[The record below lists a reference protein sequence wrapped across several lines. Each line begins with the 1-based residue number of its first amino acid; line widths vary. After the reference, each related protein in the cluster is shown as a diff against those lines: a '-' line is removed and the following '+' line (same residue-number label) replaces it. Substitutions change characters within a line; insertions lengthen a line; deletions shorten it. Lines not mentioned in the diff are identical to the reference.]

1 MTDRATVLFIDDEER
16 ILRSLGMLFRAEYR
30 VLTTTDPDEA
40 LRMLAQE
47 RVDVIVSDQRMPA
60 MRGVELLQRAREISP
75 ASMRLLLTGYS
86 ELEAIVRSVNE
97 GEIFRFIHKPWHPQA
112 LKDTVRTAAE
122 IARDQRVAEASQ
134 RAAYESPAAH
144 TEGGIMVLDSDP
156 RTSALVR
163 SAMDNAVPVWA
174 ADNLD
179 TALDILAARPV
190 RVLVSEV
197 EVDGEDISAILKA
210 VKREVP
216 NLVTL
221 VATSFQ
227 DTNVLVDLINQG
239 QIFRF
244 LPKPLRRGMLALS
257 LRSASAQAQRLEEV
271 PVLRRRYAVDEA
283 PAPKPTARAG
293 NFLARLRARLETLN
307 TGLAAERG

>member
-1 MTDRATVLFIDDEER
+1 MIDRATVLFIDDEER
-16 ILRSLGMLFRAEYR
+16 ILRSVGMLFRAEYR
-30 VLTTTDPDEA
+30 VLTTTDPEEA
-40 LRMLAQE
+40 LRILAQE

-60 MRGVELLQRAREISP
+60 MRGVELLRQAREISP

-86 ELEAIVRSVNE
+86 ELEAVVRSVNE

-134 RAAYESPAAH
+134 QASSVQPIAS
-144 TEGGIMVLDSDP
+144 TEGGIMVLDADP

-174 ADNLD
+174 AENLD
-179 TALDILAARPV
+179 AALDILAARPV

-216 NLVTL
+216 DLVTL

-227 DTNVLVDLINQG
+227 DTNVLIELINQG

-257 LRSASAQAQRLEEV
+257 LRSAGAQAQRLRDM
-271 PVLRRRYAVDEA
+271 PLLRRRYAPEQTT
-283 PAPKPTARAG
+283 PAKPAARAG
-293 NFLARLRARLETLN
+293 AFLARLRARLETLN
-307 TGLAAERG
+307 AGLAAERH